1 VAKNFGGKKSDIL
14 FSCVN
19 LRKKPQ
25 KKEKNAKVLKPQ
37 KLEKEKNQRKHWFR
51 HYQSKTYFIFIFR

>member
-37 KLEKEKNQRKHWFR
+37 KLEKPIKD
-51 HYQSKTYFIFIFR
+51 IFHFYL